1 MHVTSSYLIAL
12 AFLVLF
18 WIIYRLLT
26 GTWNPF
32 KVICGADGRPST
44 SKLQFWLW
52 TIVVIFSYVAL
63 YAARVQD
70 HLYDPIKEIPAN
82 LLIAMGLTI
91 VTATAAKG
99 ITTSFV
105 QNGDLVKPPASPQT
119 SGASQ
124 VLKED
129 DGSLDLSKIQMLAWT
144 VIGIGVYLILVNQ
157 NLRTA
162 PHALPN
168 IDSAL
173 MVLMGLGQGAYL
185 GKKLVT
191 TDVPRING
199 ITPQSGAVSTVITLK
214 GETFGQTQSGSIV
227 TIDGQPM
234 TAAVDSWAD
243 TQITFRLPA
252 NHPNGQPLHAG
263 QVIQIGVIVSGRES
277 VTTVPFTVS

>member
-12 AFLVLF
+12 AFLGVFYIFYVVLA
-18 WIIYRLLT
+18 RS
-26 GTWNPF
+26 WNPF
-32 KVICGADGRPST
+32 KVIRGADGRPST

-82 LLIAMGLTI
+82 LLIAMGFTI

-105 QNGDLVKPPASPQT
+105 QNGDLVKPPPSPQS

-144 VIGIGVYLILVNQ
+144 VIGIGVYLISVN
-157 NLRTA
+157 
-162 PHALPN
+162 
-168 IDSAL
+168 
-173 MVLMGLGQGAYL
+173 
-185 GKKLVT
+185 
-191 TDVPRING
+191 
-199 ITPQSGAVSTVITLK
+199 
-214 GETFGQTQSGSIV
+214 
-227 TIDGQPM
+227 
-234 TAAVDSWAD
+234 
-243 TQITFRLPA
+243 
-252 NHPNGQPLHAG
+252 
-263 QVIQIGVIVSGRES
+263 
-277 VTTVPFTVS
+277 

>member
-18 WIIYRLLT
+18 WIIYRLLA

-52 TIVVIFSYVAL
+52 TIVVLFSYVAL

-70 HLYDPIKEIPAN
+70 HKYDPITEIPAN
-82 LLIAMGLTI
+82 LLIAMGFAI

-144 VIGIGVYLILVNQ
+144 VIGLGVYLILLNH

-162 PHALPN
+162 PYALPN

-199 ITPQSGAVSTVITLK
+199 ITPQSGAAATVITLK
-214 GETFGQTQSGSIV
+214 GDTFGQSQSGSIV

-243 TQITFRLPA
+243 TEIKFKLPA
-252 NHPNGQPLHAG
+252 NHPNGKPLTTG
-263 QVIQIGVIVSGRES
+263 QVIQIGVIVNGRDS
-277 VTTVPFTVS
+277 ATRVPFTVS

>member
-32 KVICGADGRPST
+32 KVVCGADGRPST

-52 TIVVIFSYVAL
+52 TIVVLFSYVAL

-70 HLYDPIKEIPAN
+70 HKYDPITEIPAN
-82 LLIAMGLTI
+82 LLIAMGFTI

-144 VIGIGVYLILVNQ
+144 VIGLGVYLILLNH

-162 PHALPN
+162 PYALPN

-199 ITPQSGAVSTVITLK
+199 ITPQSGAAATVITLK
-214 GETFGQTQSGSIV
+214 GDTFGQSQSGSIV

-234 TAAVDSWAD
+234 TAAV
-243 TQITFRLPA
+243 
-252 NHPNGQPLHAG
+252 
-263 QVIQIGVIVSGRES
+263 
-277 VTTVPFTVS
+277 

>member
-12 AFLVLF
+12 AFLGVFYFFYVVLA
-18 WIIYRLLT
+18 RS
-26 GTWNPF
+26 WNPF
-32 KVICGADGRPST
+32 KVIRGADGRPST

-82 LLIAMGLTI
+82 LLIAMGFTI

-157 NLRTA
+157 SLRTA
-162 PHALPN
+162 PYALPN

-199 ITPQSGAVSTVITLK
+199 ITPQSGAVATAITLK

-252 NHPNGQPLHAG
+252 NHPNGQLLHAG
-263 QVIQIGVIVSGRES
+263 QVIQIGVIVNGRES
-277 VTTVPFTVS
+277 ATTVPFTVS